1 MVCLP
6 GWTRSK
12 AGSSQRNTA
21 HSTHIHIPVCP
32 MPMRLC
38 FQPSFS
44 HLWHVLH
51 GLCAIKLV
59 VFAGVVLAISGYPEP
74 AAARA
79 QVRSGVVTR
88 VLDGD
93 TVWVKPTARPQGAKA
108 GEILK
113 VRIVGIDA
121 PEICQ
126 PGGPEAL
133 AALRGHVLG
142 QTVTLTS
149 PSSHSQDD
157 YGRVLAIID
166 KQGQDVGRWMV
177 QHGQAWSYSYRSNAG
192 PYAAEQAQARAVGVG
207 LFAKRSAENPRNF
220 RKRHGSCYP

>member
-44 HLWHVLH
+44 PLWHVLH
-51 GLCAIKLV
+51 GLYAIKLV

-93 TVWVKPTARPQGAKA
+93 TVWVKPTTRPQGAKA

-126 PGGPEAL
+126 LGGPEAL
-133 AALRGHVLG
+133 AALRGNVLG

-149 PSSHSQDD
+149 PSPRSQDD
-157 YGRVLAIID
+157 YGRVLATID

-177 QHGQAWSYSYRSNAG
+177 QRGQAWSYSYRSNAG
-192 PYAAEQAQARAVGVG
+192 PYAAEQAQARAAGVG

>member
-1 MVCLP
+1 MACLP
-6 GWTRSK
+6 GLTRSK
-12 AGSSQRNTA
+12 AGSSQHDAAN
-21 HSTHIHIPVCP
+21 SIHIHIRL
-32 MPMRLC
+32 MPMRLY
-38 FQPSFS
+38 FYPSFS
-44 HLWHVLH
+44 SLWRVIP
-51 GLCAIKLV
+51 GLYAIKLV
-59 VFAGVVLAISGYPEP
+59 ALAGVAFAISGYPDL

-93 TVWVKPTARPQGAKA
+93 TVWVGPTTQPQGAKA
-108 GEILK
+108 VEILK

-157 YGRVLAIID
+157 YGRVLATID

-177 QHGQAWSYSYRSNAG
+177 QHGQAWSYSYRRNPG
-192 PYAAEQAQARAVGVG
+192 PYAAEQAQARAAGTG
-207 LFAKRSAENPRNF
+207 LFAKRAAENPRNF